1 MKSKSLYMVLFL
13 ISFSVLYG
21 CTEEKAKAVKI
32 SAYQF
37 NSEAQIALS
46 IVENILKENMAMPPL
61 GAEKIAQDLEETR
74 SNFDYKILSEILSES
89 NIGTSQ
95 KEQIKNAISEV
106 KSQYA
111 LFSSLFRSLDKGHA
125 LTTDVVK
132 KTEKH
137 CMNLSLQLIVLADY
151 LSKGKL
157 ETKFNS
163 ERILLFENIKQSL
176 SINEP
181 GIRKEHLKI
190 AAKNIVQLRV
200 RETEAKER
208 AILQLLKAAE
218 IGKSTANLIHDYDK
232 LSINDVLTL
241 VEETL
246 NLASSISEQNKN
258 ITILLEKYKGIEN
271 TIRHDEYWSPLLDKK
286 IEI

>member
-1 MKSKSLYMVLFL
+1 MKSKSLYVVLFL

-46 IVENILKENMAMPPL
+46 IVENILKENMAMPPI
-61 GAEKIAQDLEETR
+61 GAEKIAQDIEETR

-89 NIGTSQ
+89 NIGRSQ

-111 LFSSLFRSLDKGHA
+111 LFSSLFRSLDKGYA
-125 LTTDVVK
+125 LTADVVK

-181 GIRKEHLKI
+181 DIRKEQLKI
-190 AAKNIVQLRV
+190 AAKNIVQLRD

-258 ITILLEKYKGIEN
+258 ITFLLEKYKGIEN